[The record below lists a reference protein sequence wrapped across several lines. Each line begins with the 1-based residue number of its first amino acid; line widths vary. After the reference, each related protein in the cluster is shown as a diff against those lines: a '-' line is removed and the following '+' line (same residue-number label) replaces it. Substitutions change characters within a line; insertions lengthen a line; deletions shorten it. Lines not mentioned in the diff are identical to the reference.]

1 MPAWTVRDD
10 GIVLA
15 VRVTPRSGRDALL
28 AGTKDHFA
36 ARLAAAPVDGKAN
49 AALLALVADRFGVP
63 KRAVVL
69 IGGDTARLKRLHV
82 AGDAA
87 ALAKTAAALY
97 DVAP

>member
-1 MPAWTVRDD
+1 MAAWTVRDD

-28 AGTKDHFA
+28 AGTEDHFA
-36 ARLAAAPVDGKAN
+36 ARLAAVPVDGKAN

-87 ALAKTAAALY
+87 VLAKTAAALY